1 MKLPCELVVWY
12 VLPIIRSELAKELV
26 KLGLSQKE
34 VSKRLGITQ
43 AAVSQYLND
52 KRGRDIKFKVDV
64 KEEIKE
70 IAKDTAIDNAFSNL
84 TLRICEVCTRVKTDK
99 TLCELHKEHYTVPE
113 GCNVCL
119 E

>member
-12 VLPIIRSELAKELV
+12 VLPSIRSELAKELV

-34 VSKRLGITQ
+34 VSERLGITP
-43 AAVSQYLND
+43 AAVSQYVNE
-52 KRGRDIKFKVDV
+52 KRGKDMKFKVDV
-64 KEEIKE
+64 KEEIRE
-70 IAKDTAIDNAFSNL
+70 FAKDMARDGAFSNL

-99 TLCELHKEHYTVPE
+99 TLCKLHKEHDTVPE

-119 E
+119 G